1 MGRHPQTGAHAVRQR
16 CAGRRGWLPP
26 AGPSAPPG
34 RTAGRSP
41 PVMQPLP
48 PAYWMSCPVSQPS
61 ARLSKISAGKG
72 LPIPSLSCIMFVS
85 QFAGMME
92 LVDVTDSK
100 SVGGNIVS
108 VRVRLPAPAR
118 RKRHIACD
126 EFFHFIAKLIARL
139 FCCSSLPKRT
149 RCRWAPIWGR
159 RFAAVLSILRSKVRV
174 ALASFYA
181 QGKKDIIRPL
191 PYFPFPTATR
201 CAGPAV
207 GRQPSGVAFHAPSP
221 NPLDGGFINSLEG
234 RSGRMSS
241 PALEAVSAWGEVERP
256 GRRAGRRAH
265 CPKRRFWVRIH
276 APPGSTPA
284 APPRCPAV
292 FLHCLQCPRP
302 QCFPRC
308 LRYRWW
314 DRWKY
319 PR

>member
-1 MGRHPQTGAHAVRQR
+1 MYNVCQPICRYDGI
-16 CAGRRGWLPP
+16 GRRDGLKIRWWQHRV
-26 AGPSAPPG
+26 GS
-34 RTAGRSP
+34 SP
-41 PVMQPLP
+41 TTGT
-48 PAYWMSCPVSQPS
+48 SSSQAS
-61 ARLSKISAGKG
+61 YRLR
-72 LPIPSLSCIMFVS
+72 
-85 QFAGMME
+85 
-92 LVDVTDSK
+92 
-100 SVGGNIVS
+100 
-108 VRVRLPAPAR
+108 RV
-118 RKRHIACD
+118 
-126 EFFHFIAKLIARL
+126 FHFIAKLIARL
-139 FCCSSLPKRT
+139 FCCSSLPNRT
-149 RCRWAPIWGR
+149 RCRWAPVWGR
-159 RFAAVLSILRSKVRV
+159 RFAAVLSILRSKVRF

-256 GRRAGRRAH
+256 GRRAGRRAR
-265 CPKRRFWVRIH
+265 CSKRRFWVRIH

-308 LRYRWW
+308 L
-314 DRWKY
+314 
-319 PR
+319 

>member
-1 MGRHPQTGAHAVRQR
+1 MLTLFRKICFGAANPQPSESARKNAAAPVKSRSCGVLKCSQENTKSTGGHCLPTTRNQFGSNPTRVRI
-16 CAGRRGWLPP
+16 PP
-26 AGPSAPPG
+26 A
-34 RTAGRSP
+34 
-41 PVMQPLP
+41 
-48 PAYWMSCPVSQPS
+48 
-61 ARLSKISAGKG
+61 
-72 LPIPSLSCIMFVS
+72 
-85 QFAGMME
+85 
-92 LVDVTDSK
+92 
-100 SVGGNIVS
+100 
-108 VRVRLPAPAR
+108 APAR

-139 FCCSSLPKRT
+139 FCCSSLPNRT

-256 GRRAGRRAH
+256 GRRAGRRAR
-265 CPKRRFWVRIH
+265 CSKRRIWVRIH
-276 APPGSTPA
+276 APPGSAPA
-284 APPRCPAV
+284 VPPRCPAV

-308 LRYRWW
+308 L
-314 DRWKY
+314 
-319 PR
+319 